1 MLEGARTLNATS
13 IKKTG
18 AQKAFTMEQL
28 WRQVVWG
35 CIAAAA
41 LLLAILAGF
50 TEAGAQRVVLVLSS
64 LSSAASTSQHTT
76 QAQAPAPSAARSPD
90 SDLLVRQLT
99 QTVRGLT
106 EDRDRI
112 VKRLAAMER
121 NVDDI
126 TGSIS
131 QQIEAAKASNP
142 PAVEPWVA
150 IANTALL
157 TTPEATLPA
166 GWEATPQPNPPEPPA
181 AQPPPEP
188 VQEAPSA
195 PYAVEIGSASSI
207 KALHARWVAI
217 RSGHLQLFDGLTPV
231 VAVRENPHSHKTEL
245 RLVVGPLANA
255 AAAAQLCAS
264 LTALRLSCVPT
275 MFDGR
280 NVALE

>member
-13 IKKTG
+13 KKKTG
-18 AQKAFTMEQL
+18 AQTAFTMEQL

-35 CIAAAA
+35 CVAAAA

-50 TEAGAQRVVLVLSS
+50 TEAGAQRVALVLSS
-64 LSSAASTSQHTT
+64 LSGAASASQHTT
-76 QAQAPAPSAARSPD
+76 QAQAPGPSAARSPD
-90 SDLLVRQLT
+90 SDLIVRQLT

-131 QQIEAAKASNP
+131 QQIEAAKASSP
-142 PAVEPWVA
+142 PPVEPWVA

-157 TTPEATLPA
+157 ATPEATLPP
-166 GWEATPQPNPPEPPA
+166 GWEATPQPSPPEPPA
-181 AQPPPEP
+181 AQAPPEP
-188 VQEAPSA
+188 VPAAASA
-195 PYAVEIGSASSI
+195 PYGVEIGSASSI
-207 KALHARWVAI
+207 KALHARWVGI

-231 VAVRENPHSHKTEL
+231 VAVRENPRSHKTEL
-245 RLVVGPLANA
+245 RLLVGPLANA

-264 LTALRLSCVPT
+264 LTAIRLSCVPT
-275 MFDGR
+275 MFDGS